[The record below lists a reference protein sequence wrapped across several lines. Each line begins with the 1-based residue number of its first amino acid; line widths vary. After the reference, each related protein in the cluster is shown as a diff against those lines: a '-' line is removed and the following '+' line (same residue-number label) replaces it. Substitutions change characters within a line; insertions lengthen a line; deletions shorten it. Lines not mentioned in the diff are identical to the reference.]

1 MIEIIEFLAG
11 LVIVFA
17 VLNDVFQS
25 VVVPR
30 PSPWGVFRLTR
41 LVIRGSWR
49 VWRNLGLR
57 AGPERRERMLGTFA
71 PRVLIG
77 LLLVWILGLVL
88 GFGLMLYALRTQT
101 HPPLE
106 NLLMATYYAGTS
118 LLTIGYGDI
127 VAQSALAR
135 LVSITAA
142 VAGSGWFQPRSA
154 LFFLCKPQSSAARA
168 WSSRSMA
175 APERRPRGLAG
186 SRPERKSG

>member
-77 LLLVWILGLVL
+77 LLLGWILGLGL
-88 GFGLMLYALRTQT
+88 GFGPMLYPLRTPT
-101 HPPLE
+101 HSPLG
-106 NLLMATYYAGTS
+106 NLLLGLYYAGPPPF
-118 LLTIGYGDI
+118 TIGRCGT
-127 VAQSALAR
+127 L
-135 LVSITAA
+135 
-142 VAGSGWFQPRSA
+142 P
-154 LFFLCKPQSSAARA
+154 P
-168 WSSRSMA
+168 
-175 APERRPRGLAG
+175 
-186 SRPERKSG
+186 

>member
-17 VLNDVFQS
+17 VLSDVYQS

-41 LVIRGSWR
+41 LVIRDSWR

-101 HPPLE
+101 HPPLG
-106 NLLMATYYAGTS
+106 NLLMTVYYPAPCPLTS
-118 LLTIGYGDI
+118 RYGD
-127 VAQSALAR
+127 
-135 LVSITAA
+135 
-142 VAGSGWFQPRSA
+142 
-154 LFFLCKPQSSAARA
+154 
-168 WSSRSMA
+168 
-175 APERRPRGLAG
+175 
-186 SRPERKSG
+186 